1 MKFCNKCGHKL
12 DDDQKFCTKCG
23 APAPSVPL
31 PQGESQSN
39 PPTPTSAGTVPT
51 PANTVSTPAGPVATT
66 AVKANATKR
75 LIIIIAAI
83 VAVALVAVGAGFG
96 TYKAQL
102 WGGKTVPNPADL
114 GIAKSSKTHE
124 FTAADV
130 EASLHKRGFK
140 TTIKQ
145 TFSAKPK
152 GSFVGYHNIQANKRY
167 STGNPITVF
176 ASNGPGVPQ
185 GTRGQSVRKIQKSI
199 ASMGVPVHYY
209 KIVVTDQK
217 TPADTVIASHPAD
230 GQAVSDTKTGIN
242 IGVAEQG
249 KGVGYDVVGQ
259 DKGQAQQQYA
269 SAGFNVTLKPRF
281 SSKARIGKIVDSDP
295 KPGSEAN
302 GGNLTLYYGID
313 ASGFKDAVSSK
324 NVFANDKS
332 SQSFSSDDLV
342 GAAAPVEGKYCNESG
357 KCIDLTNGTDTTGN
371 EQPRIFSSEAP
382 ETPRSANG
390 TYDFH
395 HQLVFCGSM
404 QQAFC
409 SPETDPYALYTKNSG
424 AFELTPYDSAFGFT
438 CGNDLMLDG
447 TGFCIGGKHVYLDQ
461 AGQPGVSSDNLSGAR
476 YEMGPLYTYFPVGA
490 NVQKVTDSG
499 YFDKDEVAKSAKQK
513 AVDTSR
519 PFFISR
525 DKTLYD
531 KTSLDFTSLE
541 TRNPFEPFGSVG
553 KKPMEPVKPAPSDE
567 TAYYLV
573 EDPQLDWGSL
583 PEYVIG
589 GDNSGKSTAKGD
601 DNGKATQPAAKDATP
616 DQILTALAKGDFTPI
631 AGSYCLNSGECMQLS
646 KEGVLT
652 GVNKQYDMIAH
663 EGSHLSLSNG
673 SNGSPDTTYSPDKP
687 FFILKGPDSEYTCDG
702 GVGLDQCSNVMMN
715 QMTTTPTKLLYVFK
729 GADTS
734 AWYKENDQSIKNP
747 GFLYVEG
754 ADDPTQAPTDKP
766 YITIMNSHS
775 TTSTE
780 PPHPNDVYY
789 LKE

>member
-1 MKFCNKCGHKL
+1 M
-12 DDDQKFCTKCG
+12 
-23 APAPSVPL
+23 AP
-31 PQGESQSN
+31 
-39 PPTPTSAGTVPT
+39 
-51 PANTVSTPAGPVATT
+51 VSATT
-66 AVKANATKR
+66 AVKTTSKKH

-102 WGGKTVPNPADL
+102 WGGKTVPAPADL
-114 GIAKSSKTHE
+114 GIAKSGKTHE

-130 EASLHKRGFK
+130 EKSLHKRGFK
-140 TTIKQ
+140 TVTKQ

-152 GSFVGYHNIQANKRY
+152 GSFLGYRNIQANKRY
-167 STGNPITVF
+167 S
-176 ASNGPGVPQ
+176 ASNQITLAASLGPGVPK
-185 GTRGQSVRKIQKSI
+185 GTSGQPVRKIQKTIDGMNVS
-199 ASMGVPVHYY
+199 VHYY
-209 KIVVTDQK
+209 KVIVTDKK
-217 TPADTVIASHPAD
+217 TPADTVVASYPAD
-230 GQAVSDTKTGIN
+230 GQPVTDTKTGIN
-242 IGVAEQG
+242 IGVAAQG
-249 KGVGYDVVGQ
+249 NGVGYDIVGQ
-259 DKGQAQQQYA
+259 DKNQAQQQYA

-281 SSKARIGKIVDSDP
+281 SSKARVGKIVDSNP
-295 KPGSEAN
+295 KPGTEAN

-324 NVFANDKS
+324 NVFAQDKS
-332 SQSFSSDDLV
+332 AQSFSGDDLV
-342 GAAAPVEGKYCNESG
+342 GAAAPVEGKYCNKSG
-357 KCIDLTNGTDTTGN
+357 KCIDLTNSPDTRGN
-371 EQPRIFSSEAP
+371 EQPRLFSSEAP
-382 ETPRSANG
+382 ETPRSSNG

-409 SPETDPYALYTKNSG
+409 SPQTDPYALYTKDSG

-461 AGQPGVSSDNLSGAR
+461 AGEPGVSSNNLSGAR
-476 YEMGPLYTYFPVGA
+476 YEMGPLYAYFPVGA

-499 YFDKDEVAKSAKQK
+499 YFDKDEVSKSAKQK

-519 PFFISR
+519 PFFIRR

-531 KTSLDFTSLE
+531 KTSLDFTSLQ

-553 KKPMEPVKPAPSDE
+553 KQPMEPLKPAPSDE

-573 EDPQLDWGSL
+573 EDPQLDWSSL

-589 GDNSGKSTAKGD
+589 GDKDAAKSDDKGKTA
-601 DNGKATQPAAKDATP
+601 QPAAKDATP

-673 SNGSPDTTYSPDKP
+673 SNGSPDTTYSPNKP
-687 FFILKGPDSEYTCDG
+687 FFFLTGPDSEYTCDG
-702 GVGLDQCSNVMMN
+702 GVGLDQCPNVLIN
-715 QMTTTPTKLLYVFK
+715 QMKTTPTKLLYVFK

-754 ADDPTQAPTDKP
+754 ADDPTQAPTDRP

-775 TTSTE
+775 STMMA
-780 PPHPNDVYY
+780 PPHPDGVYY